1 MVSKVVEGQYPNYQ
15 QVIPSHVEH
24 RIKIERELMME
35 CIKRSALMVSDNN
48 QSVTF
53 KMANNLLEI
62 NGKSHEYGE
71 SHETM
76 AIDYDGP
83 EVRVSIN
90 PFFMMDPLKALSQ
103 DDVFFEFKDEFS
115 PGVFR
120 DMEEF
125 ICVVMP
131 LRLE

>member
-1 MVSKVVEGQYPNYQ
+1 
-15 QVIPSHVEH
+15 
-24 RIKIERELMME
+24 
-35 CIKRSALMVSDNN
+35 
-48 QSVTF
+48 
-53 KMANNLLEI
+53 
-62 NGKSHEYGE
+62 
-71 SHETM
+71 M